1 MLAAL
6 AESMGTTP
14 AKRNSGTAAALVTV
28 LAGWFLLLPLHTPN
42 LLVRWSYDLLQPLL
56 PSDTPGDIAIIYM
69 DEQAMQDYRVAPGQP
84 WPRPLY
90 TRLLNRLTLDRP
102 KVVVFDVT
110 MTQPGNPAEDAVL
123 AAAIRA
129 NGRVVLAGDRV
140 PVQGVSV
147 GYTIVPPLEL
157 LETNAA
163 AWGTAKVVIDPDRV
177 GRRNISGDA
186 QEPGLA
192 WAAASVA
199 GARAT
204 QDESRRL
211 TEDRWFNYHGSG
223 RPLANVSMT
232 YTNAESSEPGF
243 FRDKAVFIGGKPET
257 LLRGEITDLFGT
269 PFTRWNGEFIPGVE
283 LTAVAYANLL
293 REDWLR
299 RISLPAELA
308 LLLIVGF
315 VGGMGFHAVRLRVAV
330 WLALSVVFLIVG
342 GAIALLL
349 SSQRW
354 FPWIIVCLAQM
365 PCAFLFRLA
374 SKRKVDLFPSETF
387 APSPITAA
395 ETVVADGRPEI
406 PDHEMIRCIGEG
418 AYGQVWLARNA
429 IGLYHA
435 VKVIYRSRFS
445 VDEPYDRAL
454 RGIQK
459 FMPVSRSHEGFVHIL
474 HVGRN
479 DRAGYFFYIME
490 AGDDQKTGQQID
502 PALYASKTL
511 ASEVR
516 ARGSIPPRECLDHFL
531 AITEAVGRLHQ
542 QHLIHR
548 DIKPD
553 NILFVNQRPKLADID
568 LVTDLSATGNV
579 SLIGT
584 EGYMAPEGPGTA
596 AADVFSL
603 GRVLYVALTGKP
615 AVQCP
620 ELPTQVASHPDC
632 ALYFELNQI
641 ICKACEFDLDRRY
654 PAAAGMRSDL
664 LEVLRRLPK

>member
-1 MLAAL
+1 
-6 AESMGTTP
+6 MGTTP

-28 LAGWFLLLPLHTPN
+28 LAGWLLLLPLHTPN

-56 PSDTPGDIAIIYM
+56 PSDTPNDIAIIYM

>member
-1 MLAAL
+1 
-6 AESMGTTP
+6 MGTTP
-14 AKRNSGTAAALVTV
+14 AKRKSGTVAALVTA
-28 LAGWFLLLPLHTPN
+28 LAGWLLLLPLHTPN
-42 LLVRWSYDLLQPLL
+42 PLVRWSYDLLQPLL
-56 PSDTPGDIAIIYM
+56 PADTSSDIAIIYM
-69 DEQAMQDYRVAPGQP
+69 DEQAMQDYRITPGQP
-84 WPRPLY
+84 WPRSLY
-90 TRLLNRLTLDRP
+90 ARLLNRLTQDRP

-110 MTQPGNPAEDAVL
+110 MTQAGDPAEDAAL

-129 NGRVVLAGDRV
+129 NGRVVLAGDKV

-147 GYTIVPPLEL
+147 GYTIVPPLES

-163 AWGTAKVVIDPDRV
+163 AWGTAKVLTDPDRV
-177 GRRNISGDA
+177 GRRNLSGDS

-199 GARAT
+199 GARVAR
-204 QDESRRL
+204 DESRRL
-211 TEDRWFNYHGSG
+211 GEERWLNYYGSG
-223 RPLANVSMT
+223 RPFADVSMT
-232 YTNAESSEPGF
+232 YTNAELSEPGF

-257 LLRGEITDLFGT
+257 LLRGEITDVFGT
-269 PFTRWNGEFIPGVE
+269 PFTKWNGEFVPGVE
-283 LTAVAYANLL
+283 LTAVAYANLV

-299 RISLPAELA
+299 RMSLLTDLT
-308 LLLIVGF
+308 LLLIAGVVF
-315 VGGMGFHAVRLRVAV
+315 GMGFHAVRLRVAI
-330 WLALSVVFLIVG
+330 WPALLVVSLVAG
-342 GAIALLL
+342 GAVALLL
-349 SSQRW
+349 SSRLW
-354 FPWIIVCLAQM
+354 FPWAIVCLAQL

-374 SKRKVDLFPSETF
+374 SENKTALRAGETSE
-387 APSPITAA
+387 PSPAVGA
-395 ETVVADGRPEI
+395 ETVIADGRPEI

-429 IGLYHA
+429 IGLFHA
-435 VKVIYRSRFS
+435 VKVVYRSRFG
-445 VDEPYDRAL
+445 VAEPYDRAL

-490 AGDDQKTGQQID
+490 AGDDQKTGQQIES
-502 PALYASKTL
+502 ASYAAKTL
-511 ASEVR
+511 GSEIRVR
-516 ARGSIPPRECLDHFL
+516 GTIPPRECLNHLL
-531 AITEAVGRLHQ
+531 AITEAVERLHQ

-568 LVTDLSATGNV
+568 LVTDLSASGKV

-603 GRVLYVALTGKP
+603 GRVLYVAITGKP

-620 ELPTQVASHPDC
+620 ELPTNVTSHPDC
-632 ALYFELNQI
+632 ALFFELNQI
-641 ICKACEFDLDRRY
+641 VCKACEFDLERRY
-654 PAAAGMRSDL
+654 STAAEMRSAL
-664 LEVLRRLPK
+664 LEVLQRLPK

>member
-28 LAGWFLLLPLHTPN
+28 LAGWLLLLPLHTPN

-110 MTQPGNPAEDAVL
+110 MTQPGNSAEDAAL

-129 NGRVVLAGDRV
+129 NGRVVLAGDKV

-283 LTAVAYANLL
+283 LTAVAYANLV

-308 LLLIVGF
+308 LLLISGV

-374 SKRKVDLFPSETF
+374 SERKVDLFPSETF
-387 APSPITAA
+387 APSSIAAA

-490 AGDDQKTGQQID
+490 AGDDQKTSQQID

-516 ARGSIPPRECLDHFL
+516 ARGSIPPRECLNHFL
-531 AITEAVGRLHQ
+531 EITEAVGRLHQ

-620 ELPTQVASHPDC
+620 ELPTQVTSHPDC